1 MSEIRKAKQG
11 RLVMS
16 KIQVL
21 LMSFCLFLVFGI
33 TNGASSA
40 SAQSN
45 PRFVPL
51 GGAAKG
57 ALYVPDSGP
66 PPHIA
71 FLVTHRTSNYM
82 THASTAQLSGRGFM
96 VLGMNSRFDNNDAIV
111 NWEDIALDVR
121 SGIRYLRSQPGI
133 TTVILI
139 GPSAGAPVV
148 SYYQAVAENGPAY
161 CQGRNKLVECSSQ
174 RLAGFVPTDR
184 ANGIVYLDPTLG
196 SGSPLQSLNGSVQ
209 SENNPANSINAS
221 LDPFSV
227 RNGFNPD
234 GNSVY
239 SKEFVKRYTDA
250 QSRRMNNLID
260 IAQTIKADIE
270 AGKHFPTENDA
281 FVIHRGSAELADLST
296 GVLCCTL
303 NPAKLLKNNGTIE
316 NCCIVQTVRVP
327 DPSGRES
334 DASFEGTRFFTLTS
348 FLSANAIQSTN
359 SLDGIDWCSSNAS
372 TICAVASISV
382 PTLVMSMQGHNLIRD
397 GERTFESAGSA
408 DKDYIVIEGATHGGT
423 GCTECT
429 AVTGV
434 NYSNARKNIFDYVAA
449 WTKARF

>member
-1 MSEIRKAKQG
+1 MPKLR
-11 RLVMS
+11 
-16 KIQVL
+16 VL
-21 LMSFCLFLVFGI
+21 LMSFGLFLVFGI
-33 TNGASSA
+33 SNGAISA
-40 SAQSN
+40 LAQSN

-66 PPHIA
+66 PPHVA

-82 THASTAQLSGRGFM
+82 THTSTAQLSTRGFM

-139 GPSAGAPVV
+139 GPSAGGPVV
-148 SYYQAVAENGPAY
+148 SYYQAVAEKGPAY
-161 CQGRNKLVECSSQ
+161 CQGLNKLTECSSE

-184 ANGIVYLDPTLG
+184 ADGIVYLDPTLG
-196 SGSPLQSLNGSVQ
+196 SVSPLQSLNGSVRN
-209 SENNPANSINAS
+209 EHNPANSINAR

-234 GNSVY
+234 GDSVY
-239 SKEFVKRYTDA
+239 SEDFVKRYSDA

-260 IAQTIKADIE
+260 TALKIKADIE
-270 AGKHFPTENDA
+270 AGKHFPTDDDA
-281 FVIHRGSAELADLST
+281 FVFHRGSAELADLST

-303 NPAKLLKNNGTIE
+303 NPAKLLKNNGTIQD
-316 NCCIVQTVRVP
+316 CCIVKTVRVS

-348 FLSANAIQSTN
+348 FLSANAVRSTN
-359 SLDGIDWCSSNAS
+359 SLDEIDWCSSNSS
-372 TICAVASISV
+372 TVCAVATISV

-397 GERTFESAGSA
+397 GERIFESSPSA
-408 DKDYIVIEGATHGGT
+408 DKAFVVVEGATHGGAA
-423 GCTECT
+423 CTECT

-434 NYSNARKNIFDYVAA
+434 DYSNARKNIYDYVAA
-449 WTKARF
+449 WTNARF